1 MAHSST
7 TMDMTKGSIWKSL
20 FLFSLPLLLGN
31 LFQQLYSTVD
41 SLVVGNFVGADA
53 LGAVTSMMPA
63 VNTLIGLFMGI
74 STGASVIISQYFG
87 AHDPDMLKKPS
98 IHPCWGPLSFPL
110 FLMQLVMWELPIW
123 FDSCGRHPPLRL
135 LRRCISG
142 SF

>member
-87 AHDPDMLKKPS
+87 AHDPDMLKKA
-98 IHPCWGPLSFPL
+98 IHTSLLGTFILSL
-110 FLMQLVMWELPIW
+110 I
-123 FDSCGRHPPLRL
+123 FDAIEIGRAHV
-135 LRRCISG
+135 
-142 SF
+142 

>member
-1 MAHSST
+1 
-7 TMDMTKGSIWKSL
+7 MTKGSIWKSL

-87 AHDPDMLKKPS
+87 AHDPDTVSYTHLPFPASFSIPS
-98 IHPCWGPLSFPL
+98 ILWSWPCFSAPYGGFLQESFLQNSP
-110 FLMQLVMWELPIW
+110 VMVN
-123 FDSCGRHPPLRL
+123 
-135 LRRCISG
+135 
-142 SF
+142 

>member
-87 AHDPDMLKKPS
+87 AHDPDMLKKA
-98 IHPCWGPLSFPL
+98 IHTSLLGTFILSL
-110 FLMQLVMWELPIW
+110 ILMQLVMWELYMVRFMRTAPSIT
-123 FDSCGRHPPLRL
+123 PLA
-135 LRRCISG
+135 RCISG

>member
-87 AHDPDMLKKPS
+87 AMTGHAKKS
-98 IHPCWGPLSFPL
+98 HPYILAGDLYPFPY
-110 FLMQLVMWELPIW
+110 F
-123 FDSCGRHPPLRL
+123 
-135 LRRCISG
+135 
-142 SF
+142 

>member
-87 AHDPDMLKKPS
+87 AHDPDMLKKA
-98 IHPCWGPLSFPL
+98 IHTSFPL

-123 FDSCGRHPPLRL
+123 FDSCGRRPPLRL

>member
-63 VNTLIGLFMGI
+63 VNTLIGLLWE
-74 STGASVIISQYFG
+74 SVR
-87 AHDPDMLKKPS
+87 
-98 IHPCWGPLSFPL
+98 GPVSSFPNTL
-110 FLMQLVMWELPIW
+110 APMTRT
-123 FDSCGRHPPLRL
+123 C
-135 LRRCISG
+135 
-142 SF
+142 